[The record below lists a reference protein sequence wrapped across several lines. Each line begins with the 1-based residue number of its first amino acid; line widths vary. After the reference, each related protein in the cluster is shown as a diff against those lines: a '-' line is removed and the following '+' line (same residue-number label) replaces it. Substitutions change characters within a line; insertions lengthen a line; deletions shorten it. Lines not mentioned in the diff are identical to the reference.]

1 MIPLKKWFRGRG
13 SGLEAAGE
21 ARIRGES
28 RIRGGNGAPPPEL
41 CASAPG
47 SKGFPRPSTR
57 GRTDGAVQPD
67 PMDRP
72 LDPGFRRR
80 RRFLQITRSL
90 AGLAALVCLLVWLP
104 GWIRPAVDSDRIRT
118 ALVQPGAVEETITA
132 SGTVVPQF
140 EQILFSPVDTR
151 LLRILRKPGDLLQK
165 GEPIVELDLNAA
177 RLEVEKRVEQLALK
191 QNQRTRLQ
199 LEERQGL
206 SDLETG
212 WRLKKL
218 DLERLRTRF
227 AQYRQLQGIGA
238 VSAEQL
244 SQAQLEEERAG
255 IELRQLEE
263 NRSNLVES
271 TRARLEAL
279 QLEMKTLEREGEEA
293 RARLERARIRADR
306 EGVLISVSPVVG
318 APVGQGQ
325 EIARV
330 ADLSSFRV
338 DVAVS
343 NIHAGRLRTG
353 LPVRLRIGEDA
364 YAEGR
369 ISRILPTVDNNAI
382 DLEVE
387 LEDPAHPL
395 LRPNQRVDAYI
406 VTARKERSL
415 RLARGPFING
425 GAGLHEVFVVHGE
438 TAVKTE
444 VRIGLAN
451 FEYYEVEE
459 GLLEGDEVII
469 SSMKNYLH
477 LDEVPIR

>member
-1 MIPLKKWFRGRG
+1 MKKWFRSRDRDPETG
-13 SGLEAAGE
+13 EGE
-21 ARIRGES
+21 AGIRVES
-28 RIRGGNGAPPPEL
+28 RKPGSNGALPPGCLSRVPGQKGSRPR
-41 CASAPG
+41 SAA
-47 SKGFPRPSTR
+47 R
-57 GRTDGAVQPD
+57 GNEVVQPD

-72 LDPGFRRR
+72 LDPSFRRR
-80 RRFLQITRSL
+80 RRLKQIARSL
-90 AGLAALVCLLVWLP
+90 AGLAALVSLLVWLP

-118 ALVQPGAVEETITA
+118 ARVQQGPVEETISA
-132 SGTVVPQF
+132 SGTVVPRF
-140 EQILFSPVDTR
+140 EQILFSPVHTR
-151 LLRILRKPGDLLQK
+151 LVRILRKPGDRLQK

-177 RLEVEKRVEQLALK
+177 RLEVEKRAEQLALK
-191 QNQRTRLQ
+191 QNQRTRLE
-199 LEERQGL
+199 LEERQRLG
-206 SDLETG
+206 DLETS

-218 DLERLRTRF
+218 DLERLRTRT
-227 AQYRQLQGIGA
+227 AQYRELQGIGA

-244 SQAQLEEERAG
+244 GEAQLEEERAG

-271 TRARLEAL
+271 TRAQLEAL

-293 RARLERARIRADR
+293 RRRLERARIRADR
-306 EGVLISVSPVVG
+306 EGVLTSVSPVVG

-325 EIARV
+325 EVARV

-338 DVAVS
+338 DARVS
-343 NIHAGRLRTG
+343 DIHAHRLLPG
-353 LPVRLRIGEDA
+353 LPVRLRVGEDA
-364 YAEGR
+364 YVEGR
-369 ISRILPTVDNNAI
+369 ISRILPAVDNNVI
-382 DLEVE
+382 DIEVE

-406 VTARKERSL
+406 VTDRRERSL

-438 TAVKTE
+438 TAVKTQ

-451 FEYYEVEE
+451 FENYEVVE

-469 SSMKNYLH
+469 SSMKSYLQ